1 MEQTIHVYFH
11 SLTQH
16 IANKTRVIR
25 DLTVSLGVEW
35 HANTKQEL
43 CPENPTLHLLV
54 PLLITVVP
62 LLILFSAPGPCGRR
76 SWWCWRRSC
85 GQTTALAHP
94 SGIHV
99 AQTSGNKFQP
109 LESSHPVNACLH
121 PLHLSAFFP
130 DRFAVCQGCVLEIF
144 EKGCHI
150 SLNRMA
156 TIHFFSFKV
165 VCRRLHQGK
174 CRTLKETL
182 HPLER
187 HWRH

>member
-1 MEQTIHVYFH
+1 MP
-11 SLTQH
+11 TQ
-16 IANKTRVIR
+16 NKNYVQKIP
-25 DLTVSLGVEW
+25 
-35 HANTKQEL
+35 L
-43 CPENPTLHLLV
+43 CISWYPYWSQWV
-54 PLLITVVP
+54 
-62 LLILFSAPGPCGRR
+62 LFSAPGPCGRR

-85 GQTTALAHP
+85 GQTTALAHL

-144 EKGCHI
+144 GKGCHI

-174 CRTLKETL
+174 CRTLEETL